1 MSALAHFIE
10 RAGVATVCISLVREQ
25 TEKVN
30 PPRALWVPFPLGR
43 PVGVPG
49 DADFQKDVM
58 RAAFAMLETA
68 TEPTIDD
75 YPHEAPEA
83 GPEQWACPLNLGTP
97 SDDTLWAR
105 LTAEVGRLRPWAAE
119 TRRRRGRT
127 TFGLSGAAEDQ
138 VDVVIE
144 ALAAVAESGDLDAVP
159 AGDVEWAHEMP
170 FLLRH
175 LADDVRGFYHE
186 AIASQ
191 PGDTPPNH
199 DALNEWIFGETVLG
213 DVLLAIADHLTAAAD
228 DNPFAPLIRNFI
240 IPEGHYRGIANFGD
254 MV

>member
-97 SDDTLWAR
+97 SDDTLGAR

-119 TRRRRGRT
+119 TRRRRRRT
-127 TFGLSGAAEDQ
+127 TFGLSGAAAVRWTDEGWSFG
-138 VDVVIE
+138 VHGRLGEVYRPT
-144 ALAAVAESGDLDAVP
+144 ALDLDAALNLSAPATAQLGGQLSWATAPGRWGLAYDATALRDLAGPRLDGVGDRDQFEAGLRRCGGRPLRVP
-159 AGDVEWAHEMP
+159 ASHVAG
-170 FLLRH
+170 
-175 LADDVRGFYHE
+175 ADDGE
-186 AIASQ
+186 AQTAHA
-191 PGDTPPNH
+191 GPP
-199 DALNEWIFGETVLG
+199 
-213 DVLLAIADHLTAAAD
+213 
-228 DNPFAPLIRNFI
+228 
-240 IPEGHYRGIANFGD
+240 
-254 MV
+254 